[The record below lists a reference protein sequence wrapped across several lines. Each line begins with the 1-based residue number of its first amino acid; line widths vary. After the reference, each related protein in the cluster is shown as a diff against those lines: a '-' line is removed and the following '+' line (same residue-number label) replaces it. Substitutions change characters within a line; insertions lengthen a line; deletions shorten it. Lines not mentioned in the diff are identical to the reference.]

1 LRYHT
6 ELDHVLGKEGSDI
19 LKKQGNEIRNK
30 LLKLKK
36 KNKDKPK
43 NLSAYINS
51 MPSNEMSTKS
61 NNKYQSYLITEVNPN
76 KTTTNRFIETQL
88 TTKNDDNNLSIESY
102 SDEGEIEKEIRQEKI
117 SAKYQ
122 KELDTKFNFYKP
134 SKEALEAYRNS
145 SKNSI
150 RGKTTSSLYRTAID
164 RYENNINKN
173 KKNIKFNFTEEYK
186 SLKTNFF
193 STRDKVNR
201 EIAMRNN
208 MDKNNKDDSDNDNY
222 KNRNKDVVPEV
233 YRKHI
238 KEIDK
243 NEIYLQKLPFHNIND
258 HLKKDWKRVKD
269 ILLVNI
275 I

>member
-1 LRYHT
+1 MRYHT

-88 TTKNDDNNLSIESY
+88 TTKNDDNKLSIESY

>member
-208 MDKNNKDDSDNDNY
+208 MDKNNKDDNDNDNY
-222 KNRNKDVVPEV
+222 KNRNKDVFPEV